1 MPLGVRGCLVTCPGG
16 WEGKC
21 RSEILNVLHEYA
33 EKDGSKEVQEK
44 PTPDDSKERTVD
56 EMLKAEVGELK
67 NPEQAR
73 FWWHEIGIQ
82 GAVFV
87 SFRDNAPPSVMDFV
101 QQIVAD
107 VKRTGQSKTR
117 HTMRVLPIEITCFAT
132 LEEIEKTFRS
142 LVGKFFPEGEGVKP
156 LKYAIDYEHR
166 ASKKMDR
173 MAVIEAL
180 AKNVPA
186 PHTVDLSNPDI
197 TITVQVM
204 KNACC
209 LGWVKEY
216 KELGKYNLQRLAE
229 LAQEKEEEKSAGAE
243 PPTAQGGE
251 DAEPSSGGSPK

>member
-1 MPLGVRGCLVTCPGG
+1 MTCPGG

-33 EKDGSKEVQEK
+33 EGEGSKDVQEK
-44 PTPDDSKERTVD
+44 PTHDGSKERTVD
-56 EMLKAEVGELK
+56 EMLKEEVGELK
-67 NPEQAR
+67 NPTQAK
-73 FWWHEIGIQ
+73 FWWHDIGIQ

-101 QQIVAD
+101 HKIVAEA
-107 VKRTGQSKTR
+107 KRTGQSKTR
-117 HTMRVLPIEITCFAT
+117 HTMRLLPIEVTCFAT
-132 LEEIEKTFRS
+132 LEEIEKAFRS
-142 LVGKFFPEGEGVKP
+142 HVSNFFPEGEGVKP

-186 PHTVDLSNPDI
+186 PHSVDLSNPDI

-229 LAQEKEEEKSAGAE
+229 LAQEKDEARPEGTEPAAKQEE
-243 PPTAQGGE
+243 GGGR
-251 DAEPSSGGSPK
+251 SSGGDSPE

>member
-1 MPLGVRGCLVTCPGG
+1 
-16 WEGKC
+16 
-21 RSEILNVLHEYA
+21 
-33 EKDGSKEVQEK
+33 
-44 PTPDDSKERTVD
+44 
-56 EMLKAEVGELK
+56 
-67 NPEQAR
+67 
-73 FWWHEIGIQ
+73 
-82 GAVFV
+82 
-87 SFRDNAPPSVMDFV
+87 
-101 QQIVAD
+101 
-107 VKRTGQSKTR
+107 
-117 HTMRVLPIEITCFAT
+117 MRVLPIEITCFAT

-142 LVGKFFPEGEGVKP
+142 HVGKFFPEGEGVKP

-229 LAQEKEEEKSAGAE
+229 LAQEKEEKSADAE

-251 DAEPSSGGSPK
+251 DAEPSSGGSPKRV